1 MTSKSQADKFKQAA
15 RDLEADQDETRW
27 EDQLK
32 KVAKHKPVEE
42 TLQKA

>member
-42 TLQKA
+42 TPPKA